1 MFINQ
6 LRLFTQKYGK
16 INLSSL
22 FLAILV
28 ASAIFPLQ
36 AQSQVSQVEIT
47 QALTDTQKQDIKKQ
61 AEEFIELL
69 GKNKSSQA
77 RAILAKK
84 LQKNWTPEQ
93 IQALWEAEVISQF
106 GPFQKVIRSKAIDI
120 INADVVKVTTQFA
133 KGSENILVTFN
144 KNQEVIAVN
153 WPSNKSV
160 EKIAEAFVNDIVAK
174 DYARARGYLSPA
186 LKTEFFA
193 ENIEKSWTNLLERTG
208 PFQKILA
215 IQHQPGGTIAATNVV
230 IMKIQFEKVTDNLF
244 IFFNQDKQIV
254 NVDFPE

>member
-1 MFINQ
+1 MNQ

-22 FLAILV
+22 FLTILV
-28 ASAIFPLQ
+28 TSAIFPLQ
-36 AQSQVSQVEIT
+36 VQAQVTKVEISQT
-47 QALTDTQKQDIKKQ
+47 LTDTQKQDIQKQ
-61 AEEFIELL
+61 AEEFVELL
-69 GKNKSSQA
+69 GKKKSSEA
-77 RAILAKK
+77 RAVLAKK
-84 LQKNWTPEQ
+84 LQKNWTPAQ
-93 IQALWEAEVISQF
+93 IQALWETEIISQF
-106 GPFQKVIRSKAIDI
+106 GPFQKVVSSKAIDI

-133 KGSENILVTFN
+133 KGSENILITFN

-193 ENIEKSWTNLLERTG
+193 ENIEKSWENLVKRTG
-208 PFQKILA
+208 QFKKILD
-215 IQHQPGGTIAATNVV
+215 IQHQPGGTTAAANVV
-230 IMKIQFEKVTDNLF
+230 IIKIEFEKVTDYLF

>member
-1 MFINQ
+1 MNQ

-22 FLAILV
+22 FLTILV
-28 ASAIFPLQ
+28 TSAIFPLQ
-36 AQSQVSQVEIT
+36 AQSQVTKVEISQT
-47 QALTDTQKQDIKKQ
+47 LTDTQKQDIQKQ
-61 AEEFIELL
+61 AEEFVELL
-69 GKNKSSQA
+69 GKKKSSEA
-77 RAILAKK
+77 RAVLAKK

-93 IQALWEAEVISQF
+93 IQALWETEIISQF
-106 GPFQKVIRSKAIDI
+106 GPFQKVVSSKAIDI
-120 INADVVKVTTQFA
+120 INADVVKVNTQFA
-133 KGSENILVTFN
+133 KGSENILITFN

-160 EKIAEAFVNDIVAK
+160 EKIAEAFVNNIVAK

-193 ENIEKSWTNLLERTG
+193 ENIEKSWGNLVKRTG
-208 PFQKILA
+208 SFKKILD
-215 IQHQPGGTIAATNVV
+215 IQHQPGGTTAAANVV
-230 IMKIQFEKVTDNLF
+230 IIKIEFEKVTDYLF

>member
-1 MFINQ
+1 MNQ

-22 FLAILV
+22 FLTILV
-28 ASAIFPLQ
+28 TSAIFPLQ
-36 AQSQVSQVEIT
+36 VQAQVTKVEISQT
-47 QALTDTQKQDIKKQ
+47 LTDTQKQDIQKQ
-61 AEEFIELL
+61 AEEFVELL
-69 GKNKSSQA
+69 GKKKSSEA
-77 RAILAKK
+77 RAVLAKK

-93 IQALWEAEVISQF
+93 IQALWETEIISQF
-106 GPFQKVIRSKAIDI
+106 GPFQKVVSSKAIDI

-133 KGSENILVTFN
+133 KGSENILITFN

-160 EKIAEAFVNDIVAK
+160 EKIAEAFVNNIVAK

-193 ENIEKSWTNLLERTG
+193 ENIEKSWENLVERTG
-208 PFQKILA
+208 PFKKILD
-215 IQHQPGGTIAATNVV
+215 IQHQPGGTTAAANVV
-230 IMKIQFEKVTDNLF
+230 IIKIEFEKVTDYLF